1 MGSHEPLRNAL
12 AWLLTQRK
20 VSTELIEQ
28 VSRRYDLSP
37 LDEAFLR
44 EYFSKAPINK
54 LKKQHC
60 ADLDSS

>member
-1 MGSHEPLRNAL
+1 MGSHESLRNAL

-37 LDEAFLR
+37 LDEAFCVSILV
-44 EYFSKAPINK
+44 K
-54 LKKQHC
+54 LP
-60 ADLDSS
+60 LIS

>member
-12 AWLLTQRK
+12 AWLLTHRK
-20 VSTELIEQ
+20 VSSELIEQ
-28 VSRRYDLSP
+28 ASRRYDLSP
-37 LDEAFLR
+37 VDEAFLR
-44 EYFSKAPINK
+44 EYFIEIPINK